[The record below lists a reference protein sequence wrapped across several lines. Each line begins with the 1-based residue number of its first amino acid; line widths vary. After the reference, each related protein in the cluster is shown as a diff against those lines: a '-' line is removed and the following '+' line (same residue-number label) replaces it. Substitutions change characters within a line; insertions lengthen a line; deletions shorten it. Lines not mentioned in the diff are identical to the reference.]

1 MAAHLPTSPVHE
13 KNVHSPLSRETGS
26 TFMGVHVSVTP
37 NCIPWCP
44 PDSQR
49 NASWKSQF
57 IEDNVYERHPHSRHF
72 ATHE

>member
-44 PDSQR
+44 PDSQEECQLEK
-49 NASWKSQF
+49 A
-57 IEDNVYERHPHSRHF
+57 HL
-72 ATHE
+72 